1 MFRHFSGFLLTTLQV
16 ACRLLYIRPDG
27 PVGKEAQMAAYGSRT
42 IGDTI
47 EGVGTIEQVSLT
59 AYRVGTTWV
68 PFARVDQM
76 AKAEILV
83 TFDGTAL

>member
-1 MFRHFSGFLLTTLQV
+1 
-16 ACRLLYIRPDG
+16 
-27 PVGKEAQMAAYGSRT
+27 MAVYGTRT

-59 AYRVGTTWV
+59 AYRVGSAWV
-68 PFARVDQM
+68 PMSRVDDITP
-76 AKAEILV
+76 AERLV

>member
-1 MFRHFSGFLLTTLQV
+1 
-16 ACRLLYIRPDG
+16 
-27 PVGKEAQMAAYGSRT
+27 MAAYGSRT

-68 PFARVDQM
+68 PFVRVDQM

>member
-1 MFRHFSGFLLTTLQV
+1 MDRSE
-16 ACRLLYIRPDG
+16 RG
-27 PVGKEAQMAAYGSRT
+27 PQRAVYGTRN

-59 AYRVGTTWV
+59 AYRVGATWV
-68 PFARVDQM
+68 PFAKVDRMVKQD
-76 AKAEILV
+76 ALV